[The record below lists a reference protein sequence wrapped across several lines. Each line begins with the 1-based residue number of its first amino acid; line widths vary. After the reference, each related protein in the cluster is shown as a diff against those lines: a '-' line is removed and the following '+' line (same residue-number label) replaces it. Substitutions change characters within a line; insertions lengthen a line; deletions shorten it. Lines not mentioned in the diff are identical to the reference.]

1 MNHVKGKLVTLTLFL
16 MVSTLIV
23 TACGQPSSTSTDK
36 SVAASTPGTSSAG
49 TSSQGE
55 SASSSSSA
63 TAQPVQ
69 ITLYFPTADASGLA
83 VVHREVNVT
92 NGALIKAAFQEL
104 QNPPSGLAKPLPE
117 GTQLL
122 NASVKNG
129 VATLD
134 LSPEF
139 RKNFK
144 GGSTGEQMTIFSIVD
159 SLTSLPNV
167 QSVQFLLNGQRQDAI
182 LGQLDTSQPLKF
194 DKSLVKN

>member
-1 MNHVKGKLVTLTLFL
+1 MNHVKGKLVTLALFL
-16 MVSTLIV
+16 MVSSLIV
-23 TACGQPSSTSTDK
+23 TACGQPSSISTDK
-36 SVAASTPGTSSAG
+36 SAAASTPGTVSAG
-49 TSSQGE
+49 TSSQGKP
-55 SASSSSSA
+55 SSSSA

-69 ITLYFPTADASGLA
+69 ITLYFPLSDASGLA
-83 VVHREVNVT
+83 IVHREVNVT
-92 NGALIKAAFQEL
+92 GGALIKAAFQEL
-104 QNPPSGLAKPLPE
+104 QNPPSGLDKPLPE

-122 NASVKNG
+122 NASVKDG
-129 VATLD
+129 VATID
-134 LSPEF
+134 LSQEF

-167 QSVQFLLNGQRQDAI
+167 QSVQFLLNGQLQDAI